1 MPNNAPKWLH
11 TPTPY
16 VPRGTPNIHRRTTW
30 KSLSS
35 LKWVKSY
42 LTLHTIIHKLYNYK
56 SCHTLT
62 HLVPYMAPRK
72 LWILLEASFRETG
85 QQHLLARTCRTGYW
99 RHAGL
104 TLPIRLPIRNYL
116 KKTCFAPA
124 RGPHMGPGYAPR
136 VKSDFG
142 LKIDLNRSKMTLWKK
157 IKNGP
162 GRLPQRRFP
171 QSLKEIHQAVSEI
184 QR

>member
-1 MPNNAPKWLH
+1 MLEEKYVCHSMPNNAPKWLH

-16 VPRGTPNIHRRTTW
+16 VPRGTPNIHRRTMW

-72 LWILLEASFRETG
+72 LWILLEASFWETG

-99 RHAGL
+99 RHADL
-104 TLPIRLPIRNYL
+104 TRPIRLPIRNYL
-116 KKTCFAPA
+116 KKNMFCACAWSPYGARLRTQGCFWVSGA
-124 RGPHMGPGYAPR
+124 RCP
-136 VKSDFG
+136 
-142 LKIDLNRSKMTLWKK
+142 WW
-157 IKNGP
+157 
-162 GRLPQRRFP
+162 
-171 QSLKEIHQAVSEI
+171 
-184 QR
+184 